1 MRHFIGQVVRE
12 VIDLVYPGVC
22 CACGSA
28 CDGGEFLCHGCGAQL
43 DHLAHESACPRCA
56 RPVVSTGAPCPWCRG
71 RGLYPFNQIVRL
83 GKFVDPLKNLI
94 HQMKYH
100 RRWPLAELLADRLLS
115 EERTKNLLERADVI
129 LPVPLH
135 WSRQIGRGYNQ
146 AAVMAEALSRRCKIK
161 LAQPLKRIVN
171 TASQTAAHSP
181 TARRENVKDA
191 FGPAKAKAIVD
202 RHVVVVDDV
211 MTTAATLQAVGR
223 ELKAAKPASLSAII
237 LAVADAKHADFE
249 LV

>member
-1 MRHFIGQVVRE
+1 V
-12 VIDLVYPGVC
+12 DLVYPGVC

-28 CDGGEFLCHGCGAQL
+28 CGGGEFLCLGCGAQL
-43 DHLAHESACPRCA
+43 DHLASESACPRCA

-71 RGLYPFNQIVRL
+71 RGLYPFDKIVRL
-83 GKFVDPLKNLI
+83 GKFVDPLKKLI

-100 RRWPLAELLADRLLS
+100 RRWGLAELLTDRLLA

-146 AAVMAEALSRRCKIK
+146 AAVMAEVLSHRCKLKLLHPIK
-161 LAQPLKRIVN
+161 RTVN
-171 TASQTAAHSP
+171 TASQTVAHSA
-181 TARRENVKDA
+181 TARHENVKDA
-191 FGPAKAKAIVD
+191 FGPAKAAGIVD
-202 RHVVVVDDV
+202 RHVIVVDDV

-223 ELKAAKPASLSAII
+223 SLKAAKPASLNAII
-237 LAVADAKHADFE
+237 LAVADPKYADFE
-249 LV
+249 LI